1 MSNIFRSD
9 IMNDKKTI
17 EKALEFLKESGDLF
31 YKERHDFYENSDI
44 NKVEIL
50 AEKYMKNH
58 KEQIRRLKQILE
70 S

>member
-1 MSNIFRSD
+1 
-9 IMNDKKTI
+9 MNDKKTI

-31 YKERHDFYENSDI
+31 YKERQDIFENSDKD
-44 NKVEIL
+44 KVEIL

-58 KEQIRRLKQILE
+58 KEQIIRLKQILE